1 MKKSFSTSILR
12 VFAALSLV
20 SCMSTIRL
28 IDKPSDVIKNSENNE
43 NKNANYVKAN
53 EWMVQAFNNAESV
66 IQFTDKESGVI
77 KGRYAMK
84 MGVTSTSP
92 YVSNTPAFTAIIT
105 IRVKDKASRIEIAP
119 PSGMYSQLMM
129 GTELG
134 FTETMF
140 TEQANDLADT
150 FVKQMTNEDKHN
162 DW

>member
-1 MKKSFSTSILR
+1 MYLRTTKFFPHQLVQKVKKVIPKKTTFEKLKFMKKSFSTSILR
-12 VFAALSLV
+12 VFAVLSLV

-119 PSGMYSQLMM
+119 PFRNVFS
-129 GTELG
+129 
-134 FTETMF
+134 
-140 TEQANDLADT
+140 ANDG
-150 FVKQMTNEDKHN
+150 N
-162 DW
+162 